1 MKTIS
6 KRVILVT
13 IVCLFILITGVAVE
27 MKLRDFAWS
36 TGLIATLL
44 FCIAPVLTENDI

>member
-13 IVCLFILITGVAVE
+13 IVCLFILITGIACE
-27 MKLRDFAWS
+27 MKLDSIAWS

-44 FCIAPVLTENDI
+44 FCIAPVLTEDDI